1 MKRIIVFLLLCFP
14 NILLAQNSI
23 TPASSGDYCPGVNI
37 IFTVTLQG
45 AQSVQNVTA
54 KAVNVNPL
62 VVQQPYNI
70 SVNSNGLTFNFVGR
84 FTDNNNKQTFM
95 VTYQNSSSQTATQD
109 FTFTKIRSLLQAN
122 PFSQIQPSP
131 ASITAQRCQIRTF
144 NIAFPN
150 VSYGNP

>member
-1 MKRIIVFLLLCFP
+1 MLF
-14 NILLAQNSI
+14 AQDVLPSR
-23 TPASSGDYCPGVNI
+23 SGDYCPGVNI
-37 IFTVTLQG
+37 TFTVTLPG
-45 AQSVQNVTA
+45 AQSVQSVTA
-54 KAVNVNPL
+54 EAVNVNPL

-70 SVNSNGLTFNFVGR
+70 SVNSTGITFNFVGR
-84 FTDNNNKQTFM
+84 FTDNNNKQTFR
-95 VTYQNSSSQTATQD
+95 VRYTSQSRQSLTWDATY
-109 FTFTKIRSLLQAN
+109 TKIRSLLQAN